1 LIIIQDVCGYAVTL
15 DGSYPVTFGEHNSL
29 ICLAA
34 FSLGVCFLDFIDR
47 VFVTVVLYIWLSITN
62 ETVKLMGL
70 DGDPALSADIDLF
83 FLFVRVNGMC

>member
-15 DGSYPVTFGEHNSL
+15 DASYPVTFGEHNSL